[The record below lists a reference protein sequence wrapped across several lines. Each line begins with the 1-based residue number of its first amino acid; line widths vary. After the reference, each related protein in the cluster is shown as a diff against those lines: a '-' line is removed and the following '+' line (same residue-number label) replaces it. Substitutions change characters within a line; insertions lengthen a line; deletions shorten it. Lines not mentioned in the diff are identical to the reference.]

1 MKARVFSGIQPT
13 GGVHLGNY
21 LGAIKQWVQAQDTYE
36 NIFCIVNSHAITI
49 PKDPKELR
57 AQSLEMATLL
67 LACGIDPQKSSLF
80 IQSQIDE
87 HGALAWL
94 LNCVASMGELN
105 RMTQFKDKSA
115 KQGQVSAGLFA
126 YPVLMAAD
134 ILLYQTN
141 AVPVGEDQKQHLELA
156 RNLAQRFNRDF
167 GKCFVVPEPLIATS
181 GARVMGLDDPS
192 IKMSKSHKAPLHA
205 LFLLD
210 TPELIAKKIKK
221 ATTDSLGVVAFD
233 PARPGLFNLLG
244 IYENLSGQSPE
255 QIENEFQDKGYGHFK
270 TALIELLVT
279 TLKPIQ
285 ENYQRL
291 HANPD
296 YVTQVLNEGC
306 ARVRPLAQ
314 ATYAKAKELMGLV

>member
-1 MKARVFSGIQPT
+1 M
-13 GGVHLGNY
+13 HLGNY

-67 LACGIDPQKSSLF
+67 LACGIDPTKSSLF

-115 KQGQVSAGLFA
+115 KQEQVSAGLFA

-167 GKCFVVPEPLIATS
+167 GACFVVPEPLIAPS
-181 GARVMGLDDPS
+181 GARVMGLDDPT

-210 TPELIAKKIKK
+210 TPDLIAKKIKK

-233 PARPGLFNLLG
+233 PARPGLLNLLG
-244 IYENLSGQSPE
+244 IYENLSGLSRE
-255 QIENEFQDKGYGHFK
+255 AIENEFQGKGYGHFK
-270 TALIELLVT
+270 NALIELLIA
-279 TLKPIQ
+279 TLTPIQ

-291 HANPD
+291 QENPD
-296 YVTQVLNEGC
+296 YVAQVLSDGC
-306 ARVRPLAQ
+306 AKVRPLAQ
-314 ATYAKAKELMGLV
+314 ATYAKAKECMGLV